1 MNRVVQ
7 YFRDVWAELHK
18 ISWPTR
24 QQTALYT
31 GVVLLVSAAVTLLL
45 WVSDTVFSWLFRL
58 LLSL

>member
-1 MNRVVQ
+1 MNRIVQ
-7 YFRDVWAELHK
+7 YFREVWAELHK

-24 QQTALYT
+24 QQAALYT
-31 GVVLLVSAAVTLLL
+31 GVVLLASVAVTLLL